1 MAGGALVA
9 PPGPSSIAE
18 SRLPT
23 PEPAVK
29 GASTARVRSEGR
41 MVRRGTSRPA
51 GSSSVPA
58 PRNVDL
64 DGQGDGVKPTDGRGP
79 EALPWYCSPTP
90 SADAAAVR
98 LLEACEDRAGLS
110 GTRYVNG
117 RSAARGD
124 LVVGGSHHRQALH
137 GLADG
142 RRARPVGP
150 VMPEPSLCP
159 AGRPREWSGHIRAPC
174 RRLR

>member
-51 GSSSVPA
+51 GSPSVPA

-124 LVVGGSHHRQALH
+124 LVVGASHHRQALH
-137 GLADG
+137 GDSC
-142 RRARPVGP
+142 RAKLVGP
-150 VMPEPSLCP
+150 VMPEPPPRP
-159 AGRPREWSGHIRAPC
+159 AGRLREWPGHIRAPC
-174 RRLR
+174 RQLR

>member
-1 MAGGALVA
+1 MTGGALVA

-29 GASTARVRSEGR
+29 GASAARVRSEGR
-41 MVRRGTSRPA
+41 MVRRGTSRPV
-51 GSSSVPA
+51 GSPSVPA

-79 EALPWYCSPTP
+79 EALPWYCSPPTEYRT
-90 SADAAAVR
+90 AAVR
-98 LLEACEDRAGLS
+98 LLEACEDKAGLS
-110 GTRYVNG
+110 GTRSVNG
-117 RSAARGD
+117 RSAAHGD
-124 LVVGGSHHRQALH
+124 LVVGASHHRQALR
-137 GLADG
+137 GDSC
-142 RRARPVGP
+142 RAKPVGP
-150 VMPEPSLCP
+150 VMPEPPPCP